1 MDAQYP
7 TNPDDADPGARVDHI
22 DPEADAAAD
31 PVQSA
36 VRTLLRTSPDP
47 GPMPADL
54 SRRIEESLGQAAVRR
69 AGDHELFDELGFGDP
84 EAVVPVDEANDVVV
98 FDAHAEDES
107 RGERTLVPFV
117 RRRWP
122 MVGVAAAG
130 VAVLALAGAVV
141 VNQTR
146 TGSGLASLPPQ
157 NGAGGSA
164 GSVHVQV
171 STTAYTKDG
180 LATGPQVFPSSGTTP
195 FGFSFGKHDL
205 LVVSEAAGSTV
216 SSYSL
221 ASGSPVLGYRHS
233 EPDGSVGDAP
243 SSGPLVTQAGA
254 AACVAA
260 LGATD
265 AGAVSI
271 DLASY
276 EGQPAAIV
284 VVRRSDSTV
293 VYAVQRDCGDGD
305 AGVIQ
310 DAVPVP

>member
-1 MDAQYP
+1 MDPQYP
-7 TNPDDADPGARVDHI
+7 MNPGHDADRRAWGHSA
-22 DPEADAAAD
+22 DPEVDAAAD

-47 GPMPADL
+47 GPMPADVT
-54 SRRIEESLGQAAVRR
+54 RRIEDSISQAAGRR
-69 AGDHELFDELGFGDP
+69 AGDDELFDELGFGDP
-84 EAVVPVDEANDVVV
+84 EAVVPVDESTDVIV
-98 FDAHAEDES
+98 FDGHRAEGNQPP
-107 RGERTLVPFV
+107 GERTVVPFV

-130 VAVLALAGAVV
+130 VAVLAIAGAVA

-146 TGSGLASLPPQ
+146 SGSGLASIPAQ
-157 NGAGGSA
+157 NGTGGSA

-171 STTAYTKDG
+171 STSAYTKDG
-180 LATGPQVFPSSGTTP
+180 IVTGAQT
-195 FGFSFGKHDL
+195 L
-205 LVVSEAAGSTV
+205 LD
-216 SSYSL
+216 
-221 ASGSPVLGYRHS
+221 SPG
-233 EPDGSVGDAP
+233 PDASVGDAP

-260 LGATD
+260 LGASD

>member
-1 MDAQYP
+1 MDPQYP
-7 TNPDDADPGARVDHI
+7 MNPGHDADRRAWGHRAEPEA

-47 GPMPADL
+47 GPMPADVT
-54 SRRIEESLGQAAVRR
+54 RRIEDSISQAAGRR
-69 AGDHELFDELGFGDP
+69 AGDDELFDELGFGNP
-84 EAVVPVDEANDVVV
+84 EAVVTVDESTDVIV
-98 FDAHAEDES
+98 FDGHRAEGNQPP
-107 RGERTLVPFV
+107 GEPTVVPFV

-130 VAVLALAGAVV
+130 VAVLAIAGAVA

-146 TGSGLASLPPQ
+146 SGPGLASIPAQ
-157 NGAGGSA
+157 NGTGGSA

-180 LATGPQVFPSSGTTP
+180 IVTGAQT
-195 FGFSFGKHDL
+195 L
-205 LVVSEAAGSTV
+205 LD
-216 SSYSL
+216 
-221 ASGSPVLGYRHS
+221 SPG
-233 EPDGSVGDAP
+233 PDASVGDAP

-260 LGATD
+260 LGASD

>member
-1 MDAQYP
+1 MDPQYP
-7 TNPDDADPGARVDHI
+7 MNPGHDADRRPWGHGA
-22 DPEADAAAD
+22 DPEVDAAAD

-47 GPMPADL
+47 GPMPAEVT
-54 SRRIEESLGQAAVRR
+54 RRIEDSISQAAGRR
-69 AGDHELFDELGFGDP
+69 AGDDELFDELGFGDP
-84 EAVVPVDEANDVVV
+84 EAVVPVDESTDVIV
-98 FDAHAEDES
+98 FDGHGHRAEGNQPP
-107 RGERTLVPFV
+107 GERTVVPFV

-130 VAVLALAGAVV
+130 VAVLAIAGAVA

-146 TGSGLASLPPQ
+146 SGSGLASIPAQ
-157 NGAGGSA
+157 NGTGGSA

-180 LATGPQVFPSSGTTP
+180 IVTGAQT
-195 FGFSFGKHDL
+195 L
-205 LVVSEAAGSTV
+205 LD
-216 SSYSL
+216 
-221 ASGSPVLGYRHS
+221 SPG
-233 EPDGSVGDAP
+233 PDASVGDAP

-260 LGATD
+260 LGASD

>member
-36 VRTLLRTSPDP
+36 VRTLLRTSTEP
-47 GPMPADL
+47 GPMPADV

-98 FDAHAEDES
+98 FDAHGEEES

-130 VAVLALAGAVV
+130 VAVLAIAGAVV

-180 LATGPQVFPSSGTTP
+180 LATAAQTLLDSPGP
-195 FGFSFGKHDL
+195 D
-205 LVVSEAAGSTV
+205 A
-216 SSYSL
+216 
-221 ASGSPVLGYRHS
+221 
-233 EPDGSVGDAP
+233 SVGDAP

-305 AGVIQ
+305 AGVIR

>member
-1 MDAQYP
+1 MDPEYP
-7 TNPDDADPGARVDHI
+7 TNRGHADPRAWVDEADVMA
-22 DPEADAAAD
+22 DPENDAAAD

-47 GPMPADL
+47 GPMPADVT
-54 SRRIEESLGQAAVRR
+54 RRIEDSLGQAAVRR

-84 EAVVPVDEANDVVV
+84 EAVAAVDESPDVVV
-98 FDAHAEDES
+98 FDGQDEDQSHAE
-107 RGERTLVPFV
+107 RTVVPFV
-117 RRRWP
+117 RRRRP

-130 VAVLALAGAVV
+130 VAVLAIAGAVV
-141 VNQTR
+141 VNQAR
-146 TGSGLASLPPQ
+146 SGPGLASIPPQ
-157 NGAGGSA
+157 NGTGGSA

-180 LATGPQVFPSSGTTP
+180 LATGAQT
-195 FGFSFGKHDL
+195 L
-205 LVVSEAAGSTV
+205 LD
-216 SSYSL
+216 
-221 ASGSPVLGYRHS
+221 SPG
-233 EPDGSVGDAP
+233 PDASVGDAP

-260 LGATD
+260 LRASD

>member
-1 MDAQYP
+1 MDPQYP
-7 TNPDDADPGARVDHI
+7 MNPGHDADRRDWGHGA
-22 DPEADAAAD
+22 DPEVDAAAD

-47 GPMPADL
+47 GPMPADVT
-54 SRRIEESLGQAAVRR
+54 RRIEDSISQAAGRR
-69 AGDHELFDELGFGDP
+69 AGDDELFDELGFGDP
-84 EAVVPVDEANDVVV
+84 EAVVPVDESTDVIV
-98 FDAHAEDES
+98 FDGHRAEGNQPP
-107 RGERTLVPFV
+107 GERTVVPFV

-130 VAVLALAGAVV
+130 VAVLAIAGAVA

-146 TGSGLASLPPQ
+146 SGSGLASIPAQ
-157 NGAGGSA
+157 NGTGGSA

-180 LATGPQVFPSSGTTP
+180 IVTGAQT
-195 FGFSFGKHDL
+195 L
-205 LVVSEAAGSTV
+205 LD
-216 SSYSL
+216 
-221 ASGSPVLGYRHS
+221 SPG
-233 EPDGSVGDAP
+233 PDASVGDAP

-260 LGATD
+260 LGASD

>member
-1 MDAQYP
+1 MDPENP
-7 TNPDDADPGARVDHI
+7 TNPDRTDA
-22 DPEADAAAD
+22 EADAAAD

-36 VRTLLRTSPDP
+36 VRTLLRTAPDP
-47 GPMPADL
+47 GPMPADVT
-54 SRRIEESLGQAAVRR
+54 RRIEDSLGQAAVRR
-69 AGDHELFDELGFGDP
+69 TGDHELFDELGFGDP
-84 EAVVPVDEANDVVV
+84 DAVVPVDESDDVIV
-98 FDAHAEDES
+98 FDGHGDEAS
-107 RGERTLVPFV
+107 SPGHRTVVPFG

-122 MVGVAAAG
+122 LVGVAAAG
-130 VAVLALAGAVV
+130 VAVLAIAGAVV

-146 TGSGLASLPPQ
+146 SGSGLATLPPQ
-157 NGAGGSA
+157 GGTGGSA

-180 LATGPQVFPSSGTTP
+180 LVTGAQTLM
-195 FGFSFGKHDL
+195 D
-205 LVVSEAAGSTV
+205 
-216 SSYSL
+216 
-221 ASGSPVLGYRHS
+221 SPG
-233 EPDGSVGDAP
+233 PDASVGDAP

-254 AACVAA
+254 AACVAS

-271 DLASY
+271 DLGSY

-305 AGVIQ
+305 AGIIQ

>member
-1 MDAQYP
+1 MDPQYP
-7 TNPDDADPGARVDHI
+7 MNPGHDADRRAWGHGA
-22 DPEADAAAD
+22 DPEVDAAAD

-47 GPMPADL
+47 GPMPAEVT
-54 SRRIEESLGQAAVRR
+54 RRIEDSISQAAGRR
-69 AGDHELFDELGFGDP
+69 AGDDELFDELGFGDP
-84 EAVVPVDEANDVVV
+84 EAVVPVDESTDVIV
-98 FDAHAEDES
+98 FDGHRAEGNQPP
-107 RGERTLVPFV
+107 GERTVVPFV

-130 VAVLALAGAVV
+130 VAVLAIAGAVA

-146 TGSGLASLPPQ
+146 SGSGLASIPAQ
-157 NGAGGSA
+157 NGTGGSA

-180 LATGPQVFPSSGTTP
+180 IVTGAQT
-195 FGFSFGKHDL
+195 L
-205 LVVSEAAGSTV
+205 LD
-216 SSYSL
+216 
-221 ASGSPVLGYRHS
+221 SPG
-233 EPDGSVGDAP
+233 PDASVGDAP

-260 LGATD
+260 LGASD

>member
-1 MDAQYP
+1 MDPQYP
-7 TNPDDADPGARVDHI
+7 MNPGHDADRRPWGQGA
-22 DPEADAAAD
+22 DPEVDAAAD

-47 GPMPADL
+47 GPMPAEVT
-54 SRRIEESLGQAAVRR
+54 RRIEDSISQAAGRR
-69 AGDHELFDELGFGDP
+69 AGDDELFDELGFGDP
-84 EAVVPVDEANDVVV
+84 EAVVPVDESTDVIV
-98 FDAHAEDES
+98 FDGHRAEGNQPP
-107 RGERTLVPFV
+107 GERTVVPFV

-130 VAVLALAGAVV
+130 VAVLAIAGAVA

-146 TGSGLASLPPQ
+146 SGSGLASIPAQ
-157 NGAGGSA
+157 NGTGGSA

-180 LATGPQVFPSSGTTP
+180 IVTGAQT
-195 FGFSFGKHDL
+195 L
-205 LVVSEAAGSTV
+205 LD
-216 SSYSL
+216 
-221 ASGSPVLGYRHS
+221 SPG
-233 EPDGSVGDAP
+233 PDASVGDAP

-260 LGATD
+260 LGASD